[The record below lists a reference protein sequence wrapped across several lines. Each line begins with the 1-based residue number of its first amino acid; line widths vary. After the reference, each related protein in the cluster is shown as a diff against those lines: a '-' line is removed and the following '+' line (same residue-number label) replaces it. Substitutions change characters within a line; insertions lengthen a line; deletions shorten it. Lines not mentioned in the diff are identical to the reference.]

1 MHICINN
8 ERTAS
13 YGAAFFSDD
22 DDDDDDDVDDDD
34 DEVDFDNVGK
44 IFSKKVF
51 FGDVVHLWRHE
62 RSKLGGLG
70 VINKSS
76 DGTFGFKFLDRF
88 SSLVIEMF
96 TFAISAHSA
105 WFAPICTA

>member
-22 DDDDDDDVDDDD
+22 DDDDDDDDADDDD
-34 DEVDFDNVGK
+34 DVDDVGT
-44 IFSKKVF
+44 ISGKKVF
-51 FGDVVHLWRHE
+51 FCDVVHLWRHE

-70 VINKSS
+70 VIKKSS

>member
-22 DDDDDDDVDDDD
+22 DDDDDDDDADDDD
-34 DEVDFDNVGK
+34 DVDDVGT
-44 IFSKKVF
+44 ISGKKVF

-62 RSKLGGLG
+62 RSMLERLG
-70 VINKSS
+70 VIKNLLMGLLGLS
-76 DGTFGFKFLDRF
+76 F
-88 SSLVIEMF
+88 
-96 TFAISAHSA
+96 
-105 WFAPICTA
+105 

>member
-22 DDDDDDDVDDDD
+22 DDDDDDDVDD
-34 DEVDFDNVGK
+34 VGT
-44 IFSKKVF
+44 ISGKKVF

-76 DGTFGFKFLDRF
+76 EWDFW
-88 SSLVIEMF
+88 V
-96 TFAISAHSA
+96 
-105 WFAPICTA
+105 